1 MNTKRALLNL
11 TILILPFLVGCS
23 SNQVNLKDDV
33 PAIST
38 SPSFQTRQE
47 YLIQSGD
54 KLDIKFFYNP
64 ELNESVTVRPDGNI
78 SLQLVD
84 EIQTAGL
91 TPSQLDAFL
100 TQKYAYELK
109 KPVLT
114 VLVRSFSAQR
124 VYVGGEINTPGL
136 LTLTGNM
143 TALQAVFSAGGFKD
157 TAKPEGAI
165 IIRKGPDNRPF
176 PVRIDLAKV
185 YDPTNPGSDFALQ
198 PYDIV
203 YVPKTW
209 IAEANKFMDQYIT
222 KLLLFNGWGL
232 AYGDVF
238 SSRTFN

>member
-1 MNTKRALLNL
+1 MKTQRALLIL
-11 TILILPFLVGCS
+11 TSFILPFLVGCS
-23 SNQVNLKDDV
+23 SNQPNRKDDI
-33 PAIST
+33 PAIPT
-38 SPSFQTRQE
+38 PLQTRQE
-47 YLIQSGD
+47 YLIQHGD

-64 ELNESVTVRPDGNI
+64 ELNESVTVRPDGKI

-84 EIQTAGL
+84 EVQTAGL
-91 TPSQLDAFL
+91 TPSRLDDFL
-100 TQKYAYELK
+100 TQKYANELK

-114 VLVRSFSAQR
+114 VLVRSFTAQR

-136 LTLTGNM
+136 LTLAGNM
-143 TALQAVFSAGGFKD
+143 TALQAVFIAGGFKE

-165 IIRKGPDNRPF
+165 IIRRGPDNQPF

-185 YDPTNPGSDFALQ
+185 YDAKNPGNDLQLQ

-209 IAEANKFMDQYIT
+209 IAEANKFMDQYIR

-232 AYGDVF
+232 GYGDLF
-238 SSRTFN
+238 TNSAFD